1 MIKLV
6 EIFTPENLLF
16 MFKGASISLMIAT
29 ACLILGTLIGVL
41 ISTMKI
47 SKNKFFKFLAS
58 IYVELIRGT
67 PMLLQLMFFYLVVP
81 YLFLNITNKALDL
94 SPIILAIIA
103 ISINSGAYIAELFR
117 SSILSI
123 DQGQWEAGASL
134 GLNRKQVLK
143 NIILPQAIIRSII
156 PLANEYV
163 TLIKDSSLG
172 SVIGVVELLQVS
184 KIIGTVNYNYVYP
197 LLGAG
202 VFYLIITLFISYM
215 TTLLERRFI
224 TNA

>member
-1 MIKLV
+1 MTKLL
-6 EIFTPENLLF
+6 EIFTADNIMF
-16 MFKGASISLMIAT
+16 MFKGASISLLIAT

-47 SKNKFFKFLAS
+47 SKRKGFRVLAS
-58 IYVELIRGT
+58 IYVEIIRGT

-81 YLFLNITNKALDL
+81 YLFLNITGKGLDL
-94 SPIILAIIA
+94 SPVILAIMA
-103 ISINSGAYIAELFR
+103 ISINSGAYIGELFR
-117 SSILSI
+117 SSILSV
-123 DQGQWEAGASL
+123 DKGQWEAGESL
-134 GLNRKQVLK
+134 GLNRGQVLK
-143 NIILPQAIIRSII
+143 NIILPQAIVRSII
-156 PLANEYV
+156 PLANEYI

-197 LLGAG
+197 LLGAA
-202 VFYLIITLFISYM
+202 VFYLTITLFISYM

>member
-6 EIFTPENLLF
+6 EIFSVDNLSF
-16 MFKGASISLMIAT
+16 MLKGASVSLTIAT
-29 ACLILGTLIGVL
+29 ACLIFGTLIGIL

-47 SKNKFFKFLAS
+47 SNNKGFRLLAS
-58 IYVELIRGT
+58 IYVEVIRGT
-67 PMLLQLMFFYLVVP
+67 PMLLQLMFFYLVIP
-81 YLFLNITNKALDL
+81 YVFLNITGKALDL
-94 SPIILAIIA
+94 SPVILAIMA

-123 DQGQWEAGASL
+123 DKGQWEAGESL
-134 GLNRKQVLK
+134 GLNRTQVLK
-143 NIILPQAIIRSII
+143 NIILPQAVVRSII

-184 KIIGTVNYNYVYP
+184 KIIGTVSYNYVYP
-197 LLGAG
+197 LLGAA
-202 VFYLIITLFISYM
+202 VFYLTITLFISYM
-215 TTLLERRFI
+215 TTLLERRYI
-224 TNA
+224 VNA

>member
-1 MIKLV
+1 MIKIL
-6 EIFTPENLLF
+6 EIFTIENIMF
-16 MFKGASISLMIAT
+16 MVNGASISLLIAT
-29 ACLILGTLIGVL
+29 SCLILGTIIGML

-47 SKNKFFKFLAS
+47 SKNKSFRLLAS
-58 IYVELIRGT
+58 VYVEIIRGT

-81 YLFLNITNKALDL
+81 YLFLNVTGKGLDL
-94 SPIILAIIA
+94 SPVVLAIIA

-123 DQGQWEAGASL
+123 DKGQWEAGESL
-134 GLNRKQVLK
+134 GLNRKQLLK

-197 LLGAG
+197 LLGAA
-202 VFYLIITLFISYM
+202 VFYLAITLLISYA
-215 TTLLERRFI
+215 TSLLERRYI
-224 TNA
+224 VNA

>member
-1 MIKLV
+1 MSKIL
-6 EIFTPENLLF
+6 EIFTQENILF
-16 MFKGASISLMIAT
+16 MLEGVSISLLIAT
-29 ACLILGTLIGVL
+29 ACLILGTLIGML

-47 SKNKFFKFLAS
+47 SNNKFLKLIAS
-58 IYVELIRGT
+58 VYVEVIRGT
-67 PMLLQLMFFYLVVP
+67 PMLLQLMFFYLVIP
-81 YLFLNITNKALDL
+81 YLFLNIFNQALDL
-94 SPIILAIIA
+94 SPVMLAIMA

-123 DQGQWEAGASL
+123 DKGQWEAGESL
-134 GLNRKQVLK
+134 GLSRSQILK
-143 NIILPQAIIRSII
+143 KIILPQAVVRSII

-202 VFYLIITLFISYM
+202 VFYLIITLLISYA
-215 TTLLERRFI
+215 TSLLERRFI

>member
-1 MIKLV
+1 MIKLL
-6 EIFTPENLLF
+6 EIFTSENILF
-16 MFKGASISLMIAT
+16 MLKGVSISLLIAT
-29 ACLILGTLIGVL
+29 ACLIIGTLIGML

-47 SKNKFFKFLAS
+47 SKNKGFRLLAS

-81 YLFLNITNKALDL
+81 YLYLNITGKGLDL
-94 SPIILAIIA
+94 SPVILAIMA
-103 ISINSGAYIAELFR
+103 ISINSGAYIGELFR
-117 SSILSI
+117 SAILSI
-123 DQGQWEAGASL
+123 DKGQWEAGESL
-134 GLNRKQVLK
+134 GLNRRQVLK
-143 NIILPQAIIRSII
+143 NIILPQATIRSII

-163 TLIKDSSLG
+163 TLIKDSSLA

-197 LLGAG
+197 LIGAG
-202 VFYLIITLFISYM
+202 VFYLTITLFISYI
-215 TTLLERRFI
+215 TTLLEKRYI

>member
-16 MFKGASISLMIAT
+16 MLKGASISLMIAT

-58 IYVELIRGT
+58 LYVELIRGT

-123 DQGQWEAGASL
+123 DKGQWEAGASL

-143 NIILPQAIIRSII
+143 NIILPQAVIRSII

>member
-1 MIKLV
+1 MIKIM
-6 EIFTPENLLF
+6 EIFTMENILF
-16 MFKGASISLMIAT
+16 MLNGASISLLIAT
-29 ACLILGTLIGVL
+29 SCLILGTMIGML

-47 SKNKFFKFLAS
+47 SKNKGFKVLAS
-58 IYVELIRGT
+58 IYVEVIRGT

-81 YLFLNITNKALDL
+81 YLYLNITGKGLDL
-94 SPIILAIIA
+94 SPVVLAIIA

-123 DQGQWEAGASL
+123 DKGQWEAGESL
-134 GLNRKQVLK
+134 GLNRKQLLK

-197 LLGAG
+197 LLGAA
-202 VFYLIITLFISYM
+202 VFYLTITLLISYG
-215 TTLLERRFI
+215 TTLLEKRYI
-224 TNA
+224 VNA